1 MTPLMLN
8 GEPITDWSVRV
19 RPVDGEPDPLTVRV
33 AEITGLDLRSF
44 VAEATDD
51 EARRGIVHLT
61 PTGR

>member
-8 GEPITDWSVRV
+8 GEPVTDWSVRV
-19 RPVDGEPDPLTVRV
+19 RPAPGEPTQLTARV
-33 AEITGLDLRSF
+33 AEFTGLDPRSF